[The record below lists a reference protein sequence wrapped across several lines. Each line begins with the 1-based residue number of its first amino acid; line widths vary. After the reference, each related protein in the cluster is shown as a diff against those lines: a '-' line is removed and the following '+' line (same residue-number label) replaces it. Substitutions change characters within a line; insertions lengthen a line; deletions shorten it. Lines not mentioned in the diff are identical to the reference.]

1 MRFGNVFRR
10 AVTGGALLALSSL
23 PLRAQGGNDLI
34 IRNGRVLD
42 GSGNP
47 WYRADVAIRGD
58 RIVAVGDL
66 SGQRAAREID
76 AAGLYVAPGF
86 IDVHTHAGE
95 GLATA
100 ALSHGQPLLAQGITT
115 VLVNPDGGGATD
127 MARQRAEMQAHG
139 TGVNVAQMVPHG
151 SVRSRVMGMADRAP
165 TPAEMDQMRAL
176 VRAGMEEGAFGLSTG
191 PWYAPG
197 SFARTEELI
206 DLSRIVAGYGGA
218 YSSHIRDEADYNV
231 GLVAAVDE
239 VIRIGREARL
249 RVVATHLKALG
260 PRVWGYAGALV
271 SRIDRARAEG
281 VEVFADQYP
290 YTASATSLSG
300 ALVPRWALAGG
311 DTALQRRIADPAER
325 ARLRV
330 EVLDN
335 LDRRGGADRI
345 QFRRHRADPTIEGRT
360 LLWVAQRG
368 GAEPVDAV
376 LELLR
381 TGNPGVVSFN
391 MLDADVELLMRQP
404 WMMTSSDGDLVPM
417 GEGVPHPRSYGTYP
431 RKIREYVVERGVMDL
446 AAAIRSMTSLPAT
459 VFRIPDRG
467 TLREGAVADVVVFDL
482 ARVNDPATFSDP
494 HKLAE
499 GMVHV
504 LVNGRPAVD
513 QGRFSSQ
520 LHGRVLS
527 LRPNPGRGR

>member
-1 MRFGNVFRR
+1 MRIHTLLC
-10 AVTGGALLALSSL
+10 AALLTLAAPALH
-23 PLRAQGGNDLI
+23 AQAAYDVI

-42 GSGNP
+42 GTGNP
-47 WYRADVAIRGD
+47 WYRADVGIRGD
-58 RIVAVGDL
+58 RIAAVGDL
-66 SGQRAAREID
+66 SGARAAREID
-76 AAGLYVAPGF
+76 ASGLYVAPAF

-115 VLVNPDGGGATD
+115 VLINPDGGGATD
-127 MARQRAEMQAHG
+127 LARQRAQLLQNG
-139 TGVNVAQMVPHG
+139 VGVNVAQMVPHG
-151 SVRSRVMGMADRAP
+151 SVRQRVMGMADRAP
-165 TPAEMDQMRAL
+165 TPEEMERMRAL
-176 VRAGMEEGAFGLSTG
+176 VRAGMEEGAFGISTG

-206 DLSRIVAGYGGA
+206 DLSRIVAEYGGA

-260 PRVWGYAGALV
+260 PRVWGYSGALV

-290 YTASATSLSG
+290 YIASATSLSG

-311 DTALQRRIADPAER
+311 DTALVRRIGDAVEGP
-325 ARLRV
+325 RLRA
-330 EVLDN
+330 EILEG
-335 LDRRGGADRI
+335 LDRRGGADRL
-345 QFRRHRADPTIEGRT
+345 QFRRHAPDPSIEGRT
-360 LLWVAQRG
+360 LQWVAERDGVQ
-368 GAEPVDAV
+368 PVDAV
-376 LELLR
+376 LALLR
-381 TGNPGVVSFN
+381 AGNPGVVSFN
-391 MLDADVELLMRQP
+391 MLDADVDLLMRQP

-431 RKIREYVVERGVMDL
+431 RKIREYVVRRGVMDL
-446 AAAIRSMTSLPAT
+446 AGAIRSMTSLPAT

-467 TLREGAVADVVVFDL
+467 QLRAGAVADVVVFDL
-482 ARVNDPATFSDP
+482 DRVNDPATFSDP
-494 HKLAE
+494 HRLAE

-504 LVNGRPAVD
+504 FVNGRPAID
-513 QGRFSSQ
+513 GGRFAPQ
-520 LHGRVLS
+520 LYGRVLA
-527 LRPNPGRGR
+527 LPRPGRL

>member
-1 MRFGNVFRR
+1 
-10 AVTGGALLALSSL
+10 
-23 PLRAQGGNDLI
+23 
-34 IRNGRVLD
+34 
-42 GSGNP
+42 
-47 WYRADVAIRGD
+47 
-58 RIVAVGDL
+58 
-66 SGQRAAREID
+66 
-76 AAGLYVAPGF
+76 
-86 IDVHTHAGE
+86 
-95 GLATA
+95 
-100 ALSHGQPLLAQGITT
+100 
-115 VLVNPDGGGATD
+115 
-127 MARQRAEMQAHG
+127 
-139 TGVNVAQMVPHG
+139 
-151 SVRSRVMGMADRAP
+151 
-165 TPAEMDQMRAL
+165 
-176 VRAGMEEGAFGLSTG
+176 
-191 PWYAPG
+191 
-197 SFARTEELI
+197 
-206 DLSRIVAGYGGA
+206 
-218 YSSHIRDEADYNV
+218 
-231 GLVAAVDE
+231 
-239 VIRIGREARL
+239 
-249 RVVATHLKALG
+249 
-260 PRVWGYAGALV
+260 
-271 SRIDRARAEG
+271 
-281 VEVFADQYP
+281 
-290 YTASATSLSG
+290 
-300 ALVPRWALAGG
+300 
-311 DTALQRRIADPAER
+311 
-325 ARLRV
+325 V

-345 QFRRHRADPTIEGRT
+345 QFRRHRADPTIEGKT

-368 GAEPVDAV
+368 GVEPVDAV

-391 MLDADVELLMRQP
+391 MLDADVDLLMRQP

-513 QGRFSSQ
+513 QGRFSAQ

-527 LRPNPGRGR
+527 LRPHPGRGH